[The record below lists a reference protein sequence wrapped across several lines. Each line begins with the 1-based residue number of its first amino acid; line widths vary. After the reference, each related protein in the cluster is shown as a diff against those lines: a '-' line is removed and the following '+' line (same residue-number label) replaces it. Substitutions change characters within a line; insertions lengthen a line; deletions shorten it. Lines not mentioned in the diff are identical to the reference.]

1 MNNELIYSGKAKDLF
16 KTENKD
22 ELLVVYKDQATAL
35 NGKRKE
41 IFPGKGVLNCQIS
54 TLVFDY
60 LIKNGITTH
69 VIKNVSDHEQL
80 IKRTEVIPLEVV
92 LRNRVSGSL
101 ARKFDLIDGEMLE
114 KPIIEFYFK
123 SDKLDD
129 PFINDSQV
137 LALGIATQEEINY
150 VKEQA
155 LEINNLLIKF
165 FADKQL
171 DLIDFKLEFGRLNNE
186 IILVDEFSPDNCRLW
201 DQTSHNSL
209 DKDIFRQKKG
219 DLVETYQKVLDRL
232 TAE

>member
-60 LIKNGITTH
+60 LIKNGIATH
-69 VIKNVSDHEQL
+69 VIKNISDHEQI

-155 LEINNLLIKF
+155 LEINNLLINF